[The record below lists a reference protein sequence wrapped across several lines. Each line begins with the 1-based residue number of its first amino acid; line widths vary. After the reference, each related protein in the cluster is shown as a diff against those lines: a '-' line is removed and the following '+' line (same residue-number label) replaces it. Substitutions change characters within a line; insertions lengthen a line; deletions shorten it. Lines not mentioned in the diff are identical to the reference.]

1 MNNVIIIEDE
11 PAARNELAILL
22 EQEQGFQLVGYAGAL
37 VEAKHL
43 IQTAAPDLVF
53 MDINLYDCTAFDV
66 LNELE
71 TIPPHIIFV
80 TAYNEFAIKAI
91 KYGALDYLLKPV
103 DEEEFKEA
111 VDRFRSQKGDRAVK
125 AQITLA
131 GDRLQSPHEPR
142 HIALPA
148 LGQVRIIALAD
159 VRYCQGD
166 GPYTHF
172 FLTNGK
178 KETVSKP
185 LKFYET
191 LLPDQQFLRTHQSYI
206 INTAFVKSVLN
217 HSTILLDEA
226 EEIPISHRRKNEIL
240 RKIIP

>member
-1 MNNVIIIEDE
+1 MNNVVIIEDE
-11 PAARNELAILL
+11 PAARNELTILL
-22 EQEQGFQLVGYAGAL
+22 GQAPDFKLVGYAGAL
-37 VEAKHL
+37 AEARQL
-43 IQTAAPDLVF
+43 IQTTAPDLVF

-103 DEEEFKEA
+103 DEDEFREA
-111 VDRFRSQKGDRAVK
+111 IDRFISQKAARAVK
-125 AQITLA
+125 AQISLA
-131 GDRLQSPHEPR
+131 DDSLQRPHEPQ

-148 LGQVRIIALAD
+148 LGQIRIIALSD
-159 VRYCQGD
+159 IRYCQGD

-217 HSTILLDEA
+217 HATILLDNA

>member
-1 MNNVIIIEDE
+1 MNNVIILEDE
-11 PAARNELAILL
+11 PAARNELTTLL
-22 EQEQGFQLVGYAGAL
+22 EQAPDFNLVGYAGAL
-37 VEAKHL
+37 AEAKHL

-103 DEEEFKEA
+103 DEDEFKEA
-111 VDRFRSQKGDRAVK
+111 INRFMSQKEDRAVK
-125 AQITLA
+125 EQIALA
-131 GDRLQSPHEPR
+131 GDSLQSPHEPQ

-148 LGQVRIIALAD
+148 LGQIRIIALSD
-159 VRYCQGD
+159 IRYCQGD

-217 HSTILLDEA
+217 HATILLDEA